1 MKFKVE
7 RTSMWNGEK
16 PCEEAYKGQIP
27 YVQEL
32 CFKTFEEFKDKY
44 KEDFLSRGTNH
55 RIIKKGIARDMG
67 YEDCWYVDIN
77 SLEELVALEKKYG
90 NIIITRPYT
99 DSKILELEIYDTYRE

>member
-7 RTSMWNGEK
+7 RTSMWNEQK
-16 PCEEAYKGQIP
+16 PCEEAYKGQIT

-55 RIIKKGIARDMG
+55 RITKHGIARDFNPK
-67 YEDCWYVDIN
+67 DCWYIDIN
-77 SLEELVALEKKYG
+77 SLEELLKFEEKYG
-90 NIIITRPYT
+90 EIIIGTTCDGEIP
-99 DSKILELEIYDTYRE
+99 IIEIYDTYRE